1 MTSTASRLRPLLA
14 VVAAVVGAVLAL
26 PATAHADTSG
36 EQRLAETYAPLIR
49 LVAQP
54 QQCGAGEPYHPSD
67 VDLLLGDPSVALRGP
82 WTQDDLV
89 TIGPDAK
96 TLSTGLP
103 GYALDFP
110 GDPLRPGCDYEQ
122 WADRVWARSP
132 TTVYAHVATEP
143 AYPGRL
149 ALQYWFYYPFN
160 DFNNKHES
168 DWEGIQVEFDADSVA
183 QALESTPTRV
193 VYGQHESA
201 ESSAWDDPKLDVQD
215 GTHPVV
221 YVSAGSHSS
230 HFEPG
235 LFLLRSRTQG
245 LGCDTTLG
253 TDPGV
258 TPVVRTIPADPAAAR
273 TAYPWLGYQGL
284 WGQHEPRS
292 IYEGPTGPSTK
303 ERWTAPFTWSS
314 DTMDRSY
321 AVPGGSLYGGQTTAF
336 FCGAVGEVSVT
347 LLQFTSNP
355 VPVVLGLAL
364 VLAVVVWLVRRTS
377 WRRSEPFPLQQQR
390 TFGQTVSVAWL
401 VYRTRWRL
409 FLGIGLV
416 VALASLVNGVVQQLV
431 VEPLGQSVDQQLSG
445 ASAAVTLCLG
455 LATAFVALLAQ
466 MATMRAVAELDAG
479 RPVGVLAA
487 YRSALRRTGPVLGTQ
502 VMVILLAGL
511 LLVTVFLAPL
521 AFVLVLAGALILP
534 VTVLEPTW
542 GYRALRR
549 SAHLVRGQVPK
560 LVGLV
565 VFMLL
570 VSGVLGGLLGS
581 LVLLVVQAPFLLV
594 NLLPGVVTALVGPFL
609 TLLLTYAYF
618 HGLAYHEHDAAPTDP
633 SAGDEA
639 ESVPVPG

>member
-1 MTSTASRLRPLLA
+1 MTSSTAARLHSLLA
-14 VVAAVVGAVLAL
+14 VVVTAVGVLLAL
-26 PATAHADTSG
+26 AAPAHASASD

-54 QQCGAGEPYHPSD
+54 QECGNGEPYHPSD
-67 VDLLLGDPSVALRGP
+67 IDLLLGDSSVALRGP
-82 WTQDDLV
+82 WTQEDLV
-89 TIGPDAK
+89 TIGPDAE
-96 TLSTGLP
+96 TLSAGLP

-122 WADRVWARSP
+122 WADRVWADSP
-132 TTVYAHVATEP
+132 TTVYAHVATEEG
-143 AYPGRL
+143 YPGKL

-168 DWEGIQVEFDADSVA
+168 DWEGIQLEFDADSA
-183 QALESTPTRV
+183 AGALGTTPSRV

-215 GTHPVV
+215 STHPVV
-221 YVSAGSHSS
+221 FVSAGSHSS
-230 HFEPG
+230 HYDAG

-258 TPVVRTIPADPAAAR
+258 EPVVRTIPVDAEAAE
-273 TAYPWLGYQGL
+273 TSYPWLGYQGL

-292 IYEGPTGPSTK
+292 IYDGPTGPSTK
-303 ERWTAPFTWSS
+303 ERWTAPFTWSA

-336 FCGAVGEVSVT
+336 FCGAVGKVSVT
-347 LLQFTSNP
+347 LLQLTANP
-355 VPVVLGLAL
+355 VPVLLGLAL

-377 WRRSEPFPLQQQR
+377 WRRSEPFPLRQQR
-390 TFGQTVSVAWL
+390 TFGQTVSVSWL

-431 VEPLGQSVDQQLSG
+431 VKPLSQSVDQQLSG
-445 ASAAVTLCLG
+445 ASAVTALCLG
-455 LATAFVALLAQ
+455 LATAFVALIAQ
-466 MATMRAVAELDAG
+466 AATIWAAAEVGAG
-479 RPVGVLAA
+479 RPAGVLGA
-487 YRSALRRTGPVLGTQ
+487 YRAALRRTGRVLGTQ
-502 VMVILLAGL
+502 LTMLVLAGL
-511 LLVTVFLAPL
+511 LLVSVFLSPL
-521 AFVLVLAGALILP
+521 ALVLLIAGSLLLP

-542 GYRALRR
+542 GFRALRR
-549 SAHLVRGQVPK
+549 SGHLVRGQVSK
-560 LVGLV
+560 MLGLV

-618 HGLAYHEHDAAPTDP
+618 HGLASEEDGAAPADP
-633 SAGDEA
+633 AADEA
-639 ESVPVPG
+639 EPVPVGG